1 MLQRITYLYQRID
14 GVLSACEDM
23 YYIEQKEKRFETWK
37 QSKTFTWN
45 VENSNTIQYQN
56 EILNIYRQFLLN
68 WSRTTNCNNEQN
80 RTTIS
85 HWFRRN
91 FFFLYYLYEVKV
103 WMMFI
108 SPIQKPRE
116 TDRMEQ
122 TEKRIEQNVYTI
134 ANFPMF
140 PVEFR

>member
-1 MLQRITYLYQRID
+1 
-14 GVLSACEDM
+14 
-23 YYIEQKEKRFETWK
+23 
-37 QSKTFTWN
+37 
-45 VENSNTIQYQN
+45 
-56 EILNIYRQFLLN
+56 
-68 WSRTTNCNNEQN
+68 
-80 RTTIS
+80 
-85 HWFRRN
+85 
-91 FFFLYYLYEVKV
+91 
-103 WMMFI
+103 MMFI